1 MVQRV
6 QVILEDDVSG
16 GEATETVEFSL
27 DGVSYEIDL
36 NDENATRLRTEM
48 AGWIADARRAGGR
61 RQTRRR
67 QSGSGSA
74 NGSTSGSGG
83 SGGSGKSDELA
94 RIREWGRENGFKVS
108 SRGRIPQELQDAYA
122 AAH

>member
-6 QVILEDDVSG
+6 QVILEDDVNG

-36 NDENATRLRTEM
+36 NDENAAKLRNDL
-48 AGWIADARRAGGR
+48 AIWIADARRAGGR

-67 QSGSGSA
+67 A
-74 NGSTSGSGG
+74 GG
-83 SGGSGKSDELA
+83 GAAAGKSEELSKM
-94 RIREWGRENGFKVS
+94 REWGRQNGFKVS
-108 SRGRIPQELQDAYA
+108 TRGRVSQELQDAYA
-122 AAH
+122 AAN

>member
-36 NDENATRLRTEM
+36 NDENASRLRNDL
-48 AGWIADARRAGGR
+48 AVWIADARRAGGR

-67 QSGSGSA
+67 QA
-74 NGSTSGSGG
+74 NGTSSSSST
-83 SGGSGKSDELA
+83 KSEELA

-108 SRGRIPQELQDAYA
+108 SRGRVPQELQDAYA

>member
-6 QVILEDDVSG
+6 QVILEDDVTG

-27 DGVSYEIDL
+27 DGVTYEIDL
-36 NDENATRLRTEM
+36 NDENATRLRNDL

-67 QSGSGSA
+67 GSGAAAAS
-74 NGSTSGSGG
+74 NGSASGRAQ
-83 SGGSGKSDELA
+83 ELA
-94 RIREWGRENGFKVS
+94 AMREWGRDNGYKVS
-108 SRGRIPQELQDAYA
+108 SRGRVPQELQDAYA

>member
-16 GEATETVEFSL
+16 GAASETVEFSL

-36 NDENATRLRTEM
+36 NDDNAAKLRDDF

-67 QSGSGSA
+67 VGA
-74 NGSTSGSGG
+74 GG
-83 SGGSGKSDELA
+83 GGAATGRSDELA
-94 RIREWGRENGFKVS
+94 KIREWGRENGFTVS

-122 AAH
+122 AAN

>member
-6 QVILEDDVSG
+6 QVVLEDDVSG

-36 NDENATRLRTEM
+36 NDENASRLRNDL
-48 AGWIADARRAGGR
+48 AVWIADARRAGGR

-67 QSGSGSA
+67 QGNGGGTSTGTGSA
-74 NGSTSGSGG
+74 
-83 SGGSGKSDELA
+83 KSEELA
-94 RIREWGRENGFKVS
+94 RIREWGRDNGFKVS
-108 SRGRIPQELQDAYA
+108 SRGRVPQELQDAYA

>member
-6 QVILEDDVSG
+6 QVVLEDDVTG

-36 NDENATRLRTEM
+36 NDENASRLRNDL
-48 AGWIADARRAGGR
+48 AVWIADARRAGGR

-67 QSGSGSA
+67 QSTGGASNTGSGASA
-74 NGSTSGSGG
+74 
-83 SGGSGKSDELA
+83 KSEELA
-94 RIREWGRENGFKVS
+94 RVREWGRENGFKVS
-108 SRGRIPQELQDAYA
+108 SRGRVPQELQDAYA

>member
-6 QVILEDDVSG
+6 QVILEDDMTG
-16 GEATETVEFSL
+16 GEASETVEFAL

-36 NDENATRLRTEM
+36 NDDNAAQLRE
-48 AGWIADARRAGGR
+48 ALAPWIAQARRSGGR

-67 QSGSGSA
+67 GAAGAPSSNGGSA
-74 NGSTSGSGG
+74 
-83 SGGSGKSDELA
+83 KSEELA
-94 RIREWGRENGFKVS
+94 KMREWGRANGFKVS
-108 SRGRIPQELQDAYA
+108 SRGRVSQELQDAYA

>member
-36 NDENATRLRTEM
+36 NDENASRLRNDL
-48 AGWIADARRAGGR
+48 AVWIADARRAGGR

-67 QSGSGSA
+67 TNGATAASA
-74 NGSTSGSGG
+74 
-83 SGGSGKSDELA
+83 GSGKSEDLA
-94 RIREWGRENGFKVS
+94 RIREWGRENGFTVS
-108 SRGRIPQELQDAYA
+108 SRGRVPQELRDAYA

>member
-6 QVILEDDVSG
+6 QVILEDDMTG
-16 GEATETVEFSL
+16 GEASETVEFAL

-36 NDENATRLRTEM
+36 NDENAAQLRE
-48 AGWIADARRAGGR
+48 AFAPWIAEARRSGGR

-67 QSGSGSA
+67 GAAGA
-74 NGSTSGSGG
+74 ATAGN
-83 SGGSGKSDELA
+83 GSGKSDELA
-94 RIREWGRENGFKVS
+94 KMREWGRANGFKVS
-108 SRGRIPQELQDAYA
+108 SRGRVSQELQDAYA

>member
-6 QVILEDDVSG
+6 QVILEDDITG
-16 GEATETVEFSL
+16 GEANETVEFSL

-36 NDENATRLRTEM
+36 NDDNASKLRDM
-48 AGWIADARRAGGR
+48 LAPWIAEARRSGGR

-67 QSGSGSA
+67 GAAAAS
-74 NGSTSGSGG
+74 SGG
-83 SGGSGKSDELA
+83 AGAAKSDELA
-94 RIREWGRENGFKVS
+94 KMREWGRENGYKVS
-108 SRGRIPQELQDAYA
+108 SRGRVSQELQDAYA

>member
-6 QVILEDDVSG
+6 QVILEDDMTG
-16 GEATETVEFSL
+16 GEASETVEFSL

-36 NDENATRLRTEM
+36 NDENAAQLRD
-48 AGWIADARRAGGR
+48 AFAPWIAEARRSGGR

-67 QSGSGSA
+67 GPAGA
-74 NGSTSGSGG
+74 ASGG
-83 SGGSGKSDELA
+83 SVKSDELA
-94 RIREWGRENGFKVS
+94 LIREWGRANGFKVS
-108 SRGRIPQELQDAYA
+108 SRGRVSQELQDAYA